1 MMKILKVVIVTG
13 LTLGLLSGC
22 KKENEKENLSNSSII
37 TKEEQSNKQEGNVFE
52 KMANREFEY
61 SDNTGV
67 WSTVLT
73 IQFDGSFIGK
83 TNDSKIGDIGDDHP
97 LGSVGY
103 NEFTG
108 KFTNLEKV
116 DDYTYKA
123 TLESL
128 NYAKEVNSEE
138 VKENM
143 KYIACKAYGLDE
155 SKEYEFYLPGK
166 KVSDLSSE
174 YLSWTNGACDG
185 VDTISFYGI
194 FAVDHGD
201 GFMSK

>member
-1 MMKILKVVIVTG
+1 MMKILKVVIATA

-22 KKENEKENLSNSSII
+22 KKENEKENSSNSSII
-37 TKEEQSNKQEGNVFE
+37 TKEEQSNKQEDNVFE
-52 KMANREFEY
+52 KMANMEFEY

-83 TNDSKIGDIGDDHP
+83 TNDSKIGDIGDDHS
-97 LGSVGY
+97 LGSIGY

-116 DDYTYKA
+116 DEYTYKA

-128 NYAKEVNSEE
+128 NYAKEVNSE
-138 VKENM
+138 
-143 KYIACKAYGLDE
+143 
-155 SKEYEFYLPGK
+155 
-166 KVSDLSSE
+166 
-174 YLSWTNGACDG
+174 
-185 VDTISFYGI
+185 
-194 FAVDHGD
+194 
-201 GFMSK
+201 